1 MVDVTILLYL
11 PLNTSLDD
19 LSFLAN
25 WAQTILMSSEEK
37 MILNG
42 KNTRYFR
49 QRVVPKL
56 YNTKNIQQK
65 DYVEALKEAVLFTYP
80 KKAIEGFFEEEEE
93 SEEEPVVEDS
103 YPLADDKDIENELS
117 TEEDLDLDNDFDN
130 IKRKYQVIP
139 HSSFRGKSKEEIKQ
153 SFQQISSKSNETN
166 SKFSRASELSYLPNY
181 SNDNDIVSQ
190 LDIHSSSH
198 RDRHPKTSNTNKIAT
213 YQFTHKLNLTNLPE
227 HVCSANKH
235 VILSIASGYD
245 RDNLREVRRI
255 INESGVALISIGI
268 GDRGMIGVG
277 GYYIR
282 RLSQISELDEK
293 VVNRLWSLV

>member
-1 MVDVTILLYL
+1 MRVDLLKWG
-11 PLNTSLDD
+11 
-19 LSFLAN
+19 LS
-25 WAQTILMSSEEK
+25 
-37 MILNG
+37 LNG

-56 YNTKNIQQK
+56 YNTKNIRQK

-93 SEEEPVVEDS
+93 LVVENS
-103 YPLADDKDIENELS
+103 YPITENHQDIENENESS
-117 TEEDLDLDNDFDN
+117 TEEDLDDHDFDN

-153 SFQQISSKSNETN
+153 SFLQISSRSNETN

-190 LDIHSSSH
+190 LDTNNSLIDIRDRD
-198 RDRHPKTSNTNKIAT
+198 RDRHHPQPSNKIAT